1 MVLVPIGGKAETG
14 PETGIETGVGTAGT
28 GTEGVVVVVVVVVA
42 GGVVVVSGVKGVIFV
57 NSE

>member
-1 MVLVPIGGKAETG
+1 MVFVPMGGKAETG

-28 GTEGVVVVVVVVVA
+28 GTEGVVVTA
-42 GGVVVVSGVKGVIFV
+42 GVVVVRGVKGVIFV

>member
-1 MVLVPIGGKAETG
+1 MVFVPMGGKAETG

-28 GTEGVVVVVVVVVA
+28 GTEGVVVVVVA
-42 GGVVVVSGVKGVIFV
+42 AGVVVVRGVKGVIFV